1 MFRPGYGAGCIRGLL
16 FMGKEKFGLGKK
28 DKEREGALFERFPTA
43 KVYAEK
49 IRPLLSDYRYRHSI
63 NVAFEAVILAE
74 KYGADPQKAAEAG
87 VLHDCMKDSSPAE
100 QLTLIEKAGIHLSE
114 VEQSAKKLYHAI
126 SGMAYLQEVL
136 HIHDRE
142 ILNAVYYHTVGHAG
156 MSPLEQVIFIAD
168 FTSADRDYPGVE
180 RMREKAHTDLR
191 LAMIEGLAFT
201 IQDLAKQEVPIHP
214 DTVAAFNWVLMH
226 PEHFQTQTKEKQS

>member
-1 MFRPGYGAGCIRGLL
+1 
-16 FMGKEKFGLGKK
+16 
-28 DKEREGALFERFPTA
+28 
-43 KVYAEK
+43 
-49 IRPLLSDYRYRHSI
+49 
-63 NVAFEAVILAE
+63 
-74 KYGADPQKAAEAG
+74 
-87 VLHDCMKDSSPAE
+87 MKDSSPAE

-226 PEHFQTQTKEKQS
+226 PEHFQTQTKENQS